1 MEIQHLRKLQELDD
15 VNILAPVDN
24 AVSEQ
29 QRNHSNVEKNRRR
42 KSGSFKSSAWSDL
55 ISVTCSINLLSG
67 GLSEHVNLLS
77 PLWNI

>member
-29 QRNHSNVEKNRRR
+29 QRNHSKVEKKR
-42 KSGSFKSSAWSDL
+42 
-55 ISVTCSINLLSG
+55 NL
-67 GLSEHVNLLS
+67 
-77 PLWNI
+77 